1 MDLDMKTLCDPE
13 GIEVNTQPFILII
26 FGGGGDLSQKKLL
39 PALYNLFKLD
49 KLNND
54 SYILSYGRKER
65 TQAEYRSL
73 VKTSIEKTF
82 KGEKVSIEGNFLEKF
97 NYINGDS
104 EKLEGIDN
112 INKYICKFKD
122 IKKYQIIFY
131 LATPPNLAKNIL
143 KLIQNLELCDKPFK
157 KKIVMEKPFGVDTV
171 SAINLND
178 SLHEIFKEDEI
189 YRIDHYLGKE
199 TVQNILFFR
208 FGNSIFEPLWNRSF
222 IDHVQIT
229 VAEDIGIG
237 SRGSFYEKAGVLKD
251 IIQNHMMQLIAL
263 VSMEPPTN
271 FEADCIR
278 DEKVKIFKN
287 ISSMSEEYMA
297 ENLVLGQY
305 GHGKI
310 KQEDV
315 VGYRDEKNVAKDS
328 NMGTFFSG
336 KFHVDNWRWA
346 GVPFYVRAG
355 KRLNKKLTEI
365 VITFKIPP
373 LKLFGNTCRDILAN
387 ELIFSIQPEEKISL
401 SINMK
406 YPGVENYPHPVEM
419 NFNYSKLGTISLTA
433 YERLIVDCIKGDL
446 TLFARQDGIEE
457 MWKVIDPIVEYLN
470 KIDFKFPNY
479 SAGSWGPEE
488 SRHLL
493 EKDDRKWRG

>member
-1 MDLDMKTLCDPE
+1 MDLDMKTLCEPE
-13 GIEVNTQPFILII
+13 GIDVNTQPFILII
-26 FGGGGDLSQKKLL
+26 FGGGGDLSQKKLI

-54 SYILSYGRKER
+54 SYILSYGRRER
-65 TQAEYRSL
+65 TQAEYRTL
-73 VKTSIEKTF
+73 VKTSIERNF
-82 KGEKVSIEGNFLEKF
+82 EKEYIHIEDAFLEKF
-97 NYINGDS
+97 SYIDGDS
-104 EKLEGIDN
+104 EKLGGVEK

-143 KLIQNLELCDKPFK
+143 NLIQKLKLCDKPFK
-157 KKIVMEKPFGVDTV
+157 KKIVMEKPFGIDTV
-171 SAINLND
+171 SAINLNKD
-178 SLHEIFKEDEI
+178 LNKIFKEEEI

-222 IDHVQIT
+222 IDHIQIT

-237 SRGSFYEKAGVLKD
+237 SRGNFYEKAGVLKD

-263 VSMEPPTN
+263 VAMEPPTN

-278 DEKVKIFKN
+278 DEKVKIFKS
-287 ISSMSEEYMA
+287 ISSMSKEYME

-305 GHGKI
+305 GPGEI
-310 KQEDV
+310 NGENI
-315 VGYRDEKNVAKDS
+315 VGYQDEKNVSKDS

-336 KFHVDNWRWA
+336 KFHIDNWRWA
-346 GVPFYVRAG
+346 GIPFYVRAG

-365 VITFKIPP
+365 VVTFKIPP

-387 ELIFSIQPEEKISL
+387 ELVFSIQPEEKISI

-419 NFNYSKLGTISLTA
+419 NFNYSKLDTVFLTA
-433 YERLIVDCIKGDL
+433 YERLLVDCIKGDL
-446 TLFARQDGIEE
+446 TLFSRQDGIEQ
-457 MWKVIDPIVEYLN
+457 MWKVLDPIVDYFN
-470 KIDFKFPNY
+470 KADFKFPNY
-479 SAGSWGPEE
+479 SPGTWGPIK
-488 SRHLL
+488 SDILL
-493 EKDDRKWRG
+493 KKDGRKWRI

>member
-1 MDLDMKTLCDPE
+1 MDLEMKTLCESE

-54 SYILSYGRKER
+54 SYILSYGRRER
-65 TQAEYRSL
+65 TQEQYREL
-73 VKTSIEKTF
+73 VKTSIEKSF
-82 KGEKVSIEGNFLEKF
+82 RWEKAGIEDSFLEKF
-97 NYINGDS
+97 SYLSGDS
-104 EKLEGIDN
+104 EKLEGIEK
-112 INKYICKFKD
+112 INEYICKFKD

-131 LATPPNLAKNIL
+131 LATPPNLAENIL
-143 KLIQNLELCDKPFK
+143 NLIQKLELCDKPFK
-157 KKIVMEKPFGVDTV
+157 KKIVMEKPFGIDTV

-178 SLHEIFKEDEI
+178 DLHKIFKEEEI

-222 IDHVQIT
+222 IDHIQIT
-229 VAEDIGIG
+229 VAENIGIE
-237 SRGSFYEKAGVLKD
+237 SRGNFYEKAGVLKD
-251 IIQNHMMQLIAL
+251 IIQNHMMQLVAL
-263 VSMEPPTN
+263 VAMEPPAN

-278 DEKVKIFKN
+278 DEKVKIFKS
-287 ISSMSEEYMA
+287 ISNMSEEYME

-305 GHGKI
+305 GTGKI
-310 KQEDV
+310 SGENV
-315 VGYRDEKNVAKDS
+315 VGYRDEKNVDGDS
-328 NMGTFFSG
+328 NIGTFFSG

-355 KRLNKKLTEI
+355 KRMEKKLTEI
-365 VITFKIPP
+365 AVTFKIPP
-373 LKLFGNTCRDILAN
+373 LKLFGNACRDMLAN
-387 ELIFSIQPEEKISL
+387 ELVFSIQPEEKISL

-419 NFNYSKLGTISLTA
+419 NFNYSRLDTISLTA

-446 TLFARQDGIEE
+446 TLFSRQDGVEE
-457 MWKVIDPIVEYLN
+457 MWKVLDPIVAYFN
-470 KIDFKFPNY
+470 KINFKFPNY
-479 SAGSWGPEE
+479 SAGAWGPVK
-488 SRHLL
+488 SKSLL
-493 EKDDRKWRG
+493 KKDGRKWRT

>member
-1 MDLDMKTLCDPE
+1 MDLDMKTLCDPD
-13 GIEVNTQPFILII
+13 GIKVNTQPFILII

-54 SYILSYGRKER
+54 SYILSYGRKKR
-65 TQAEYRSL
+65 TPTEYRAL
-73 VKTSIEKTF
+73 VKTSIESSF
-82 KGEKVSIEGNFLEKF
+82 KGKQMSVEDSFLKRF
-97 NYINGDS
+97 NYINGNS

-112 INKYICKFKD
+112 INEYICKFKD

-131 LATPPNLAKNIL
+131 LATPPNLAENIL
-143 KLIQNLELCDKPFK
+143 TLIQNLELCDKPFK
-157 KKIVMEKPFGVDTV
+157 KKIVMEKPFGTDTV
-171 SAINLND
+171 SAKSLND
-178 SLHEIFKEDEI
+178 SLHEIFKEEEI

-222 IDHVQIT
+222 IDHIQIT
-229 VAEDIGIG
+229 VAEDIGIE

-287 ISSMSEEYMA
+287 ISSMSEEYME

-305 GHGKI
+305 GPGKI

-315 VGYRDEKNVAKDS
+315 VGYRDEKNVSKDS
-328 NMGTFFSG
+328 NIGTFFSG
-336 KFHVDNWRWA
+336 KFHIDNWRWA
-346 GVPFYVRAG
+346 GVPIYVRAG

-365 VITFKIPP
+365 VITFKTPP

-406 YPGVENYPHPVEM
+406 YPGIENYPHPVEM
-419 NFNYSKLGTISLTA
+419 NFNYSKLDTVSLTA

-457 MWKVIDPIVEYLN
+457 MWRVIDPIVEHFN
-470 KIDFKFPNY
+470 KVNFQFPNY
-479 SAGSWGPEE
+479 SAGAWGPGK
-488 SRHLL
+488 SSLL
-493 EKDDRKWRG
+493 LKKDNRKWRV

>member
-1 MDLDMKTLCDPE
+1 MDLDMKTLCDPDS
-13 GIEVNTQPFILII
+13 IEVNTQPFILII

-54 SYILSYGRKER
+54 SYILSYGRKKR
-65 TQAEYRSL
+65 NPTEYRTL
-73 VKTSIEKTF
+73 VKTSIESSF
-82 KGEKVSIEGNFLEKF
+82 KGKQMSVEDSFLEKF
-97 NYINGDS
+97 NYISGNS

-112 INKYICKFKD
+112 INEYICKFKD

-157 KKIVMEKPFGVDTV
+157 KKIVMEKPFGTDTV
-171 SAINLND
+171 SAKNLND
-178 SLHEIFKEDEI
+178 NLHEIFKEEEI

-222 IDHVQIT
+222 IDHIQIT
-229 VAEDIGIG
+229 VAEDIGIE
-237 SRGSFYEKAGVLKD
+237 SRGSFYEKASVLKD

-287 ISSMSEEYMA
+287 ISSMSEEYME

-305 GHGKI
+305 GPGKI

-315 VGYRDEKNVAKDS
+315 VGYRDEKNVSKDS
-328 NMGTFFSG
+328 NIGTFFSG
-336 KFHVDNWRWA
+336 KFHIDNWRWA
-346 GVPFYVRAG
+346 GVPIYVRAG

-365 VITFKIPP
+365 VITFKTPP
-373 LKLFGNTCRDILAN
+373 LKVFGNTCRDILAN

-406 YPGVENYPHPVEM
+406 YPGIENYPHPVEM
-419 NFNYSKLGTISLTA
+419 NFNYSKLDTVSLTA

-457 MWKVIDPIVEYLN
+457 MWRVIDPIVEHFN
-470 KIDFKFPNY
+470 KVNFQFPNY
-479 SAGSWGPEE
+479 SAGAWGPGK
-488 SRHLL
+488 SSLL
-493 EKDDRKWRG
+493 LKKDNRKWRV

>member
-1 MDLDMKTLCDPE
+1 MDLEMKTSCDPD
-13 GIEVNTQPFILII
+13 GIEVNTQSFILII

-39 PALYNLFKLD
+39 PAIYNLFKLN

-65 TQAEYRSL
+65 TQDQYRDL
-73 VKTSIEKTF
+73 VKTSIKKTIPGG
-82 KGEKVSIEGNFLEKF
+82 KNNIDPRFLEKF
-97 NYINGDS
+97 TYLNGDS
-104 EKLEGIDN
+104 EKLEGIEK
-112 INKYICKFKD
+112 INEYICNFKG

-131 LATPPNLAKNIL
+131 LATPPNLSKNIL
-143 KLIQNLELCDKPFK
+143 NLIQNLELCDKPFK
-157 KKIVMEKPFGVDTV
+157 KKIVMEKPFGTDTV

-178 SLHEIFKEDEI
+178 NLHKIFKEEEI

-222 IDHVQIT
+222 IDHIQIT
-229 VAEDIGIG
+229 AAENIGIE
-237 SRGSFYEKAGVLKD
+237 SRGNFYEKAGVLKD

-263 VSMEPPTN
+263 VAMEPPAN
-271 FEADCIR
+271 FEADCVR
-278 DEKVKIFKN
+278 DEKIKIFKS
-287 ISSMSEEYMA
+287 ISSMSEEYME

-305 GHGKI
+305 GTGKI
-310 KQEDV
+310 HGENV
-315 VGYRDEKNVAKDS
+315 VGYRDEKNIVRDS
-328 NMGTFFSG
+328 NIGTFFSG

-355 KRLNKKLTEI
+355 KRLNQKLTEI
-365 VITFKIPP
+365 VITFKTPP
-373 LKLFGNTCRDILAN
+373 LKLFGNVCRDMMAN

-401 SINMK
+401 SMNMK
-406 YPGVENYPHPVEM
+406 YPGMENYPHPVEM
-419 NFNYSKLGTISLTA
+419 NFNYSKLDTVSLSA

-457 MWKVIDPIVEYLN
+457 MWRVLDPIVAHFN
-470 KIDFKFPNY
+470 KINLKFPNY
-479 SAGSWGPEE
+479 SAGDWGPVE
-488 SRHLL
+488 SKFLL
-493 EKDDRKWRG
+493 EKDDRKWRI

>member
-1 MDLDMKTLCDPE
+1 MDLDMKTLCDPI
-13 GIEVNTQPFILII
+13 GIEVKTQPFILII
-26 FGGGGDLSQKKLL
+26 FGGGGDLSKKKLL

-54 SYILSYGRKER
+54 SYILSYGRKNR
-65 TQAEYRSL
+65 TQTEYRTL
-73 VKTSIEKTF
+73 VKASIERNF
-82 KGEKVSIEGNFLEKF
+82 KGEKTDVEDGFLEKF
-97 NYINGDS
+97 NYVNGNS
-104 EKLEGIDN
+104 EKLEGIES
-112 INKYICKFKD
+112 INKYVCKFKD
-122 IKKYQIIFY
+122 INKYQIIFY

-157 KKIVMEKPFGVDTV
+157 KKIIMEKPFGIDTV

-178 SLHEIFKEDEI
+178 DLHKIFKEDEI

-222 IDHVQIT
+222 IDHVKIT

-237 SRGSFYEKAGVLKD
+237 SRGNFYEKAGVLKD

-271 FEADCIR
+271 FKADCIR

-287 ISSMSEEYMA
+287 ISSMSEKYMT

-305 GHGKI
+305 GPGEI
-310 KQEDV
+310 KQKDV
-315 VGYRDEKNVAKDS
+315 MGYRDEKNVDSDS
-328 NMGTFFSG
+328 NVGTFFSG
-336 KFHVDNWRWA
+336 KFHIDNWRWA

-365 VITFKIPP
+365 VITFKTPP

-406 YPGVENYPHPVEM
+406 YPGVDNYPHPVEM
-419 NFNYSKLGTISLTA
+419 NFNYSKLDTISLTA

-457 MWKVIDPIVEYLN
+457 MWKVMDPIVEYFN
-470 KIDFKFPNY
+470 KINFKFPNY
-479 SAGSWGPEE
+479 SAGDWGPKE
-488 SRHLL
+488 SALL
-493 EKDDRKWRG
+493 MKKDDRKWRI

>member
-1 MDLDMKTLCDPE
+1 MDLEMKTLCEPE
-13 GIEVNTQPFILII
+13 GVEVNTQPFVLII

-54 SYILSYGRKER
+54 AYILSYGRRER
-65 TQAEYRSL
+65 TQDQYREL
-73 VKTSIEKTF
+73 VKTSIERSLQGGKA
-82 KGEKVSIEGNFLEKF
+82 SIEDSFLEKF
-97 NYINGDS
+97 NYLSGDS
-104 EKLEGIDN
+104 EKLEGIDE

-131 LATPPNLAKNIL
+131 LATPPNLAENIL
-143 KLIQNLELCDKPFK
+143 NLIQKLELCDKPFK
-157 KKIVMEKPFGVDTV
+157 KKIVMEKPFGIDTV

-178 SLHEIFKEDEI
+178 NLHKIFKEEEI

-222 IDHVQIT
+222 IDHIQIT
-229 VAEDIGIG
+229 VAENIGIET
-237 SRGSFYEKAGVLKD
+237 RGNFYEKAGVLKD

-263 VSMEPPTN
+263 VAMEPPAN
-271 FEADCIR
+271 FEADCVR
-278 DEKVKIFKN
+278 DEKVKIFKS
-287 ISSMSEEYMA
+287 ISIMSEEYME

-305 GHGKI
+305 GTGKI
-310 KQEDV
+310 SGENV
-315 VGYRDEKNVAKDS
+315 VEYRDEKNVDKDS
-328 NMGTFFSG
+328 NTGTFFSG

-346 GVPFYVRAG
+346 GVPFYVRSG
-355 KRLNKKLTEI
+355 KRLDRKLTEI
-365 VITFKIPP
+365 VIVFKTPP
-373 LKLFGNTCRDILAN
+373 LKLFGNACRDMLAN
-387 ELIFSIQPEEKISL
+387 ELVFSIQPEEKISL

-419 NFNYSKLGTISLTA
+419 NFNYSKLDTISLTA

-446 TLFARQDGIEE
+446 TLFSRQDGVEE
-457 MWKVIDPIVEYLN
+457 MWRVLDPIVAYFN
-470 KIDFKFPNY
+470 KINFKFPNY
-479 SAGSWGPEE
+479 SAGAWGPVK
-488 SRHLL
+488 SKILL
-493 EKDDRKWRG
+493 EKDGRKWRI

>member
-1 MDLDMKTLCDPE
+1 MNLEMKTLCELDDLQE
-13 GIEVNTQPFILII
+13 NIQPFILII
-26 FGGGGDLSQKKLL
+26 FGGGGDLSQKKLI

-54 SYILSYGRKER
+54 SHIISYGRRDR
-65 TQAEYRSL
+65 TPKEYRDL
-73 VKTSIEKTF
+73 VKASIDKNHFGKKTD
-82 KGEKVSIEGNFLEKF
+82 IEDEFLDKF
-97 NYINGDS
+97 LYIHGDS
-104 EKLEGIDN
+104 EKLEGIDE
-112 INKYICKFKD
+112 INKYICTFEG

-143 KLIQNLELCDKPFK
+143 KLIQKLELCDKPFK
-157 KKIVMEKPFGVDTV
+157 KKIIMEKPFGVDTE
-171 SAINLND
+171 SAMKLNKNLN
-178 SLHEIFKEDEI
+178 EIFKEDEI

-229 VAEDIGIG
+229 VAENIGIE
-237 SRGSFYEKAGVLKD
+237 SRGNFYEKAGVLKD

-263 VSMEPPTN
+263 VAMEPPTN
-271 FEADCIR
+271 FDADSIR

-287 ISSMSEEYMA
+287 FSNITNEYMSE
-297 ENLVLGQY
+297 NFVLGQY
-305 GHGKI
+305 GVGKI
-310 KQEDV
+310 NNKNVLSYQS
-315 VGYRDEKNVAKDS
+315 EKNVNKNS
-328 NMGTFFSG
+328 KTSTFFSG
-336 KFHVDNWRWA
+336 KFHIDNWRWA

-355 KRLNKKLTEI
+355 KRLDQKLTEI

-373 LKLFGNTCRDILAN
+373 LKLFGNTCRDMMAN

-419 NFNYSKLGTISLTA
+419 NFNYSKLDTVSLTA
-433 YERLIVDCIKGDL
+433 YERLLIDCIKGDL
-446 TLFARQDGIEE
+446 TLFARKDGVEE
-457 MWKVIDPIVEYLN
+457 MWKILDPIVNYFS
-470 KIDFKFPNY
+470 KVDFNFPNY
-479 SAGSWGPEE
+479 PAGSWGPEK
-488 SRHLL
+488 SKLL
-493 EKDDRKWRG
+493 LKKDGRKWRL